1 MPLPNGIRVPSY
13 SPATIPLRSGEQLVY
28 RASWI
33 GIPAAT
39 VTVSLLA
46 NPNAPNFLTGEF
58 RLRTNRFVDMLY
70 RMRDYLRESF
80 TRSLRPVTMYTR
92 QREGGRW
99 NDFNVTFNHRDHI
112 VAMTRRYPRGIEM
125 REFLSANPAGP
136 ISGSLMALAQ
146 PLKVGDSLKFD
157 TFIGL
162 NRYVLDF
169 RVVGRDRIDTQ
180 VGAFDAFKIAPSV
193 LYISGGGIRHKARRT
208 TIWVSAGARHLP
220 LRIESTVFIGSIR
233 IDLVKIIGG
242 PASAAARPQGT
253 SR

>member
-1 MPLPNGIRVPSY
+1 MRP
-13 SPATIPLRSGEQLVY
+13 GEQLVY
-28 RASWI
+28 RVSWI

-39 VTVSLLA
+39 ANVRLLA
-46 NPNAPNFLTGEF
+46 NPNAPNLLTGEF
-58 RLRTNRFVDMLY
+58 WLRTNRFVDMLY

-80 TRSLRPVTMYTR
+80 TKSLSPVTMYTR

-99 NDFNVTFNHRDHI
+99 NDFNATFNHRDHI
-112 VAMTRRYPRGIEM
+112 VAMTRRYPRGVEM

-157 TFIGL
+157 TFIGI

-169 RVVGRDRIDTQ
+169 HVVDRQPVDTQ
-180 VGAFDAFKIAPSV
+180 AGAFDAFKIVPSV
-193 LYISGGGIRHKARRT
+193 IYISGGGIKRKARHT
-208 TIWVSAGARHLP
+208 TIWVSAGARRLP
-220 LRIESTVFIGSIR
+220 LRIQSKVFIGSIR
-233 IDLVKIIGG
+233 IDLVKIING
-242 PASAAARPQGT
+242 PASAGALKTDGLRGT